1 MNDTSTPG
9 RAKPA
14 AASGS
19 PLLIAFLVAGAFF
32 MENLDGTV
40 IATALP
46 QMAVSFG
53 ARPVDLNIGMSAYLL
68 TLAIFIPISGW
79 ISDRFGARLVFSTAV
94 VVFTLTSV
102 LCGFAN
108 SIGIFVAMRILQG
121 IGGAMMVPV
130 GRLVVLNNTP
140 KDRLISA
147 IAAITWPALVAP
159 ILGPPLGGF
168 ITDNASWRWIFFL
181 NLPLGVVALIF
192 SLLLIPATK
201 RPEKRPFDWIGFV
214 ISALGLGG
222 FMYGLE
228 VVGRPEPA
236 WIEAGLYLAAGTIL
250 LGLSTLHFLRA
261 DHPLVELTALREPSF
276 AITIA
281 GGSLFRIAI
290 GAVPFLLPV
299 MLQVGFGLSAFHAGL
314 LTLAV
319 FAGNFSMKPAT
330 TPILRRFGFK
340 PVLIVN
346 GIINAVFIAA
356 CALFSPDTPLWFMV
370 SVLFIGGLC
379 RSMHFTALNTVAFA
393 DIPPSEMTGANT
405 LFSTA
410 FQLTMGMGIAVGAIG
425 IRIGAAIAEPI
436 GLGGVAAVE
445 FRLAF
450 VMLGI
455 IALLAVLD
463 CLQLDPRAGEN
474 VSRKPKR
481 NEIDLRPPR
490 GEPSRQQVSSAQ
502 RRRRPKDQSTGDA

>member
-9 RAKPA
+9 RAGLA
-14 AASGS
+14 SASGS

-46 QMAVSFG
+46 QMAISFG
-53 ARPVDLNIGMSAYLL
+53 ARPVDLNIGMSAYML

-94 VVFTLTSV
+94 VVFTLASV
-102 LCGFAN
+102 FCGFADSVGN
-108 SIGIFVAMRILQG
+108 FVAMRILQG

-147 IAAITWPALVAP
+147 IATITWPALVAP

-181 NLPLGVVALIF
+181 NFPLGVVALIF
-192 SLLLIPATK
+192 SLMLIPTMALAE
-201 RPEKRPFDWIGFV
+201 RRPFDWTGFV
-214 ISALGLGG
+214 ASALGLGG
-222 FMYGLE
+222 LMYGLE
-228 VVGRPEPA
+228 LIGRPDPDRV
-236 WIEAGLYLAAGTIL
+236 EAALYFAGGAIL
-250 LGLSTLHFLRA
+250 LGFATLHFLRT
-261 DHPLVELTALREPSF
+261 DHPLIELTALKERSF

-319 FAGNFSMKPAT
+319 FAGNLSMKPAT

-356 CALFSPDTPLWFMV
+356 CALFSPETPVWFMV
-370 SVLFIGGLC
+370 PVLFVGGLC
-379 RSMHFTALNTVAFA
+379 RSMHFTALNTIAFA
-393 DIPPSEMTGANT
+393 DIPQDQMTGANT

-410 FQLTMGMGIAVGAIG
+410 FQLTMAMGIAVGAIG
-425 IRIGAAIAEPI
+425 IRIGSAIAEPMGI
-436 GLGGVAAVE
+436 AGVAAVE

-450 VMLGI
+450 IMLGV
-455 IALLAVLD
+455 IALAAVLD

-474 VSRKPKR
+474 VSRKPK
-481 NEIDLRPPR
+481 
-490 GEPSRQQVSSAQ
+490 
-502 RRRRPKDQSTGDA
+502 PKKA